1 MDFAGQGTSCVRIFL
16 LLPDESTISHA
27 HKPATSGQTCCSPIL
42 RAPVQDVGGRT
53 TKATGGRTTGFTVGA
68 VVDVNFDGFV
78 TYARGLAWFENQ
90 VVVHNQRH
98 PFSLG
103 GDSGSLIVNED
114 LMEPVALLFAGDGNM
129 TLANPID
136 EVLNEF
142 NVTIVNG

>member
-1 MDFAGQGTSCVRIFL
+1 M
-16 LLPDESTISHA
+16 
-27 HKPATSGQTCCSPIL
+27 
-42 RAPVQDVGGRT
+42 
-53 TKATGGRTTGFTVGA
+53 
-68 VVDVNFDGFV
+68 
-78 TYARGLAWFENQ
+78 
-90 VVVHNQRH
+90 HNQRH